1 MALVAFLVLIIVSFL
16 VMVRANADSLNW
28 LVAPM
33 ILLLISTSLNTWSLL
48 IRAHETSAK
57 TRHPKQ
63 YMGGRRSSI
72 YTDASGNSSSQ
83 AVAEGEGNHLT
94 SS

>member
-1 MALVAFLVLIIVSFL
+1 MALLAFLVLIIVSFL

-33 ILLLISTSLNTWSLL
+33 ILLLISASLNTWSLL
-48 IRAHETSAK
+48 IRAYETPAK

-63 YMGGRRSSI
+63 YMGGE
-72 YTDASGNSSSQ
+72 DHQSGRMLQ
-83 AVAEGEGNHLT
+83 ATRQVRP
-94 SS
+94 